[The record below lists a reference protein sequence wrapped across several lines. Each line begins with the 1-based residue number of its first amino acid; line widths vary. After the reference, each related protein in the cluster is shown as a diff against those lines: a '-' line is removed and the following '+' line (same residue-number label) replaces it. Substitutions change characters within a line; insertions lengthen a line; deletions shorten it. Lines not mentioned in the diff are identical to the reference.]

1 MTWAYGAKLTLRVFN
16 AIALARLCDG
26 LSCHYNAITVPRR
39 MMGED
44 NESSGAKA
52 RKRACC
58 GFGGWA
64 KDVEPR

>member
-1 MTWAYGAKLTLRVFN
+1 MGVWSEIDVEGCPCGCSC
-16 AIALARLCDG
+16 AICDG
-26 LSCHYNAITVPRR
+26 LSCRYNAITVPRR